1 MAALARNCAGLPSG
15 QWHATFRSGSV
26 PQKLLAALAS
36 RLRAN
41 VQTEAASVNLVKD
54 DESSNQSSYQ
64 TGTRGRV

>member
-1 MAALARNCAGLPSG
+1 MAALARKCAGLPSG

-41 VQTEAASVNLVKD
+41 VQTEAASVNLV
-54 DESSNQSSYQ
+54 SNGGKFQFKQ
-64 TGTRGRV
+64 AKHRKE